1 MIKEY
6 CFVGYSAFD
15 ALRDEMQA
23 LLFAADRDEDWRFY
37 LALSEAVCN
46 AAMYSIDGPEKVRI
60 AIRIRV
66 EPTSISAMVQAK
78 TKKFDARS
86 YKEHLMALAMDP
98 KVSLM
103 DWGEYTHDHISG
115 RGFWYMLNGADAVF
129 IEEEGQFV
137 VLHLSLPLS
146 DEHKMQRL
154 VCQLVPRLFVTES
167 VISV

>member
-86 YKEHLMALAMDP
+86 YKEHP
-98 KVSLM
+98 
-103 DWGEYTHDHISG
+103 
-115 RGFWYMLNGADAVF
+115 
-129 IEEEGQFV
+129 
-137 VLHLSLPLS
+137 
-146 DEHKMQRL
+146 
-154 VCQLVPRLFVTES
+154 
-167 VISV
+167 